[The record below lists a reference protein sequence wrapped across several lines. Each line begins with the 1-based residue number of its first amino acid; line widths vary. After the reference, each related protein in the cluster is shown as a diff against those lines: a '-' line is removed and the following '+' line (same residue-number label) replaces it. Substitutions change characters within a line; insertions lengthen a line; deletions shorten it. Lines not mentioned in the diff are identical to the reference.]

1 MRRIRASL
9 TLSNLKQKI
18 IDLLVIRAHYGA
30 APS

>member
-1 MRRIRASL
+1 MRRICTSL
-9 TLSNLKQKI
+9 ALTNLKQKI